1 MQAPPDQP
9 KMEKLHFHFEFFYIF
24 LHFSTFFYILFGIST
39 FFPRV
44 FAGFYKTLNPNHL
57 PAGELSANK
66 KKEPIKR
73 MDHTSTIEM
82 GKIALQPK
90 DKTPGV
96 AKEQETPREQE
107 KIGIFHL

>member
-1 MQAPPDQP
+1 MICYFDQIHP
-9 KMEKLHFHFEFFYIF
+9 MILIGATGQKYIF
-24 LHFSTFFYILFGIST
+24 R
-39 FFPRV
+39 P
-44 FAGFYKTLNPNHL
+44 LNPTHL

>member
-1 MQAPPDQP
+1 MPRGNR
-9 KMEKLHFHFEFFYIF
+9 FIF
-24 LHFSTFFYILFGIST
+24 RS
-39 FFPRV
+39 
-44 FAGFYKTLNPNHL
+44 LNPNHL